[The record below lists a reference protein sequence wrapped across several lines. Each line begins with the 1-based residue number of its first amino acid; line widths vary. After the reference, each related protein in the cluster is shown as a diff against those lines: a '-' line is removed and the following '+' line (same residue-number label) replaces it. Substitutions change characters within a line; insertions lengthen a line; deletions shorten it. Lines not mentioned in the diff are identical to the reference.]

1 MSSSKLSVLN
11 CGASQFAFGVFSLEG
26 AEPVMERLVTRDLSY
41 DFSEEDQWLSA
52 TLGGLREAVS
62 EEKIS
67 GSVQVILPGFL
78 LLTKTLRIAHVEGAK
93 QAQMIAYEAQQSIP
107 YQLSDLN
114 WSYQVLSDDGIETE
128 VLFIGIRSSIC
139 QRFCD
144 EVTKLGFQPVS
155 VNASTI
161 LDYNAFQLTYPDEA
175 ADALVVNIGARA
187 SNLTFIQKS
196 GFFVR
201 NITLGGNALTQ
212 SVADN
217 LGKSFPEAERIKVNY
232 FSSEH
237 ADHTSTEILDNATNN
252 FMRRLSQEITRSIVN
267 FRQQKKG
274 SAPKRILLTGRSA
287 LIPGLAEFLG
297 ESQRVEVAFFEPGQ
311 HITTG
316 PGFDLD
322 SRQSMEVFQASELIG
337 EAAKGLVPNGV
348 GVDLLPEDLRREMA
362 FKRRK
367 PWLVAAALV
376 LAASPAPFYLQA
388 KEATADYRAAATE
401 VRAALPERRSEYER
415 IENLVAKI
423 EEAKALVDRFDDLV
437 NSKANWILFFSDLQ
451 DALYDIGDVWLDELR
466 VNRMERGGQVRYQ
479 LRVEGRLLI
488 RQEDS
493 DEVVAMN
500 EIDETLL
507 SNRIRT
513 LSDRFIASPFIADRV
528 SLQIDFQA
536 IQEGQPLLPFEFVF
550 SIEPERPL

>member
-26 AEPVMERLVTRDLSY
+26 SEPVMERLVTRELDY
-41 DFSEEDQWLSA
+41 DYSEEEQWLSA
-52 TLGGLREAVS
+52 TLGGLRSAVS

-67 GSVQVILPGFL
+67 GEVQVILPGFL
-78 LLTKTLRIAHVEGAK
+78 LLTKTLRIAHVEGGK

-114 WSYQVLSDDGIETE
+114 WSFQVLSDDGIETE
-128 VLFIGIRSSIC
+128 VLFIGIRTSIC

-144 EVTKLGFQPVS
+144 EVSKLGFRPVS

-161 LDYNAFQLTYPDEA
+161 LDYNAFQLTYPEEH

-201 NITLGGNALTQ
+201 NISLGGNALTQ
-212 SVADN
+212 SLADS
-217 LGKSFPEAERIKVNY
+217 LGKSFSEAEKIKVNY
-232 FSSEH
+232 FATEH
-237 ADHTSTEILDNATNN
+237 ADHSSTEIIDNASHG

-287 LIPGLAEFLG
+287 LIPGLAEFLA
-297 ESQRVEVAFFEPGQ
+297 ESQRVEVAFFEPAQ
-311 HITTG
+311 QITTG
-316 PGFDLD
+316 PGFDLE
-322 SRQSMEVFQASELIG
+322 SRATMEFFQASELIG
-337 EAAKGLVPNGV
+337 EAAKGLVSNGV
-348 GVDLLPEDLRREMA
+348 GVDLLPEDLRREMN
-362 FKRRK
+362 FKRKR

-376 LAASPAPFYLQA
+376 AAAAPVPFFLQA
-388 KEATADYRAAATE
+388 KQEAAAYREAAAE
-401 VRAALPERRSEYER
+401 VQAQLPPRESEFQR
-415 IENLVAKI
+415 IEQLLGEI
-423 EEAKALVDRFDDLV
+423 DEARTLVDRFDGLV

-479 LRVEGRLLI
+479 LIVEGRLLV
-488 RQEDS
+488 RQQDS
-493 DEVVAMN
+493 DQVIAMDQ
-500 EIDETLL
+500 IDETLL
-507 SNRIRT
+507 SSRIRT
-513 LSDRFIASPFIADRV
+513 LSDRFIASPFIADRI

-550 SIEPERPL
+550 SVEPQRPL